1 METKATEPTLKFSEI
16 NKILEEIFLGGT
28 KYISNI
34 ETFKTKEFDYEEGNQ
49 GDYDETVQIKSL
61 NNYPG
66 YFVKITRRTDSY
78 GDNEFIYKVEI
89 VVSKPK
95 TITEYLPIK

>member
-1 METKATEPTLKFSEI
+1 MEKKATEPTLKFSEI

-28 KYISNI
+28 KLTSHVENFDVKQLEI
-34 ETFKTKEFDYEEGNQ
+34 ESQ
-49 GDYDETVQIKSL
+49 GDYGETAQIKSL

-66 YFVKITRRTDSY
+66 YFIKITRRTDSY
-78 GDNEFIYKVEI
+78 GYNEFIYKVEI

>member
-1 METKATEPTLKFSEI
+1 MEKKATEPTLKFSEI

-28 KYISNI
+28 KLTSHVEI
-34 ETFKTKEFDYEEGNQ
+34 FDVKQLEEESQ
-49 GDYDETVQIKSL
+49 GDYGENVQIKSL

-66 YFVKITRRTDSY
+66 YFIKITRRTDSY
-78 GDNEFIYKVEI
+78 GYNEFIYKVEI